1 MTNVTQELIASKSL
15 TAMQQ
20 AFIKEMVAGRD
31 KNDAG
36 LAAGYAAEHV
46 NTIVWHLLQQ
56 PQIIVAIQIGV
67 ARDLAIGA
75 AVANRVLQDFARDE
89 KLDKRLRVVC
99 AKTILDRAGH
109 IAPKAAAAGQAGDV
123 PLNEMSMT
131 DLRAL
136 ADKLEGEIA
145 GRAKVVPAPSSAS
158 HKAQAIEDIL

>member
-1 MTNVTQELIASKSL
+1 MSPMQKAFVK
-15 TAMQQ
+15 AM
-20 AFIKEMVAGRD
+20 IAGRD
-31 KNDAG
+31 KSDAG
-36 LAAGYAAEHV
+36 IDAGYAPEHV
-46 NTIVWHLLQQ
+46 NSIVWNLLQQ

-67 ARDLAIGA
+67 TRDLAIGA
-75 AVANRVLQDFARDE
+75 AVANRVLQEFVADV
-89 KLDKRLRVVC
+89 KLDKRLRFAC

-109 IAPKAAAAGQAGDV
+109 IAPKAIAAGQAGDV

-145 GRAKVVPAPSSAS
+145 GRAKVIPAPLSTP